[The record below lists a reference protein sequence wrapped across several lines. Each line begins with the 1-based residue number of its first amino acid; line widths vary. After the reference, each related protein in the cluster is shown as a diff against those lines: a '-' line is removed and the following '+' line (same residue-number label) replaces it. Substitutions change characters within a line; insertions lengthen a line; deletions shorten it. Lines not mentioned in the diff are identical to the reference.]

1 MIIRSH
7 SYNSV
12 SNFAVVS
19 NLLLSRAGI
28 YLAPDRADHLAYCLQ
43 AACQEADY
51 SEFETYLAELVQNE
65 LTHYSWQYLLHY
77 LAIGE
82 TYFFRDSDL
91 LFREVLPKLIE
102 RRRAQGSYTLRI
114 WSAGC
119 ATGEEPY
126 SVAMLLRYLL
136 PDLDRWNIK
145 ILGTDIN
152 EQALIQ
158 ARRGRYSTWS
168 IRGAIPSCGTA
179 YLLRRDDSWQLS
191 NVILQMV
198 DFRYGNLVE
207 PQLSIANADLILCRN
222 VLLYMAHDQRRAIM
236 ARLKRALAEGG
247 ELLVGNHDPVVSPV
261 YQPARVER
269 AAGKTI
275 VPLNFAKPTEPF
287 LDQARLAADN
297 EQWDEAHR
305 WLDKALAENR
315 LDLSAYY
322 LRALVFEGQGK
333 PDEAVAALRRC
344 LYLDHNFALGY
355 FTLGNLYARRGDRGQ
370 ANSLWANAAALLKE
384 NQSSEALP
392 LADGLTA
399 ADILILIDNQLAEL
413 SA

>member
-1 MIIRSH
+1 
-7 SYNSV
+7 V

-28 YLAPDRADHLAYCLQ
+28 YLAPDRDDHLDYCLQ

-51 SEFETYLAELVQNE
+51 ADLDSYLAALIQND

-91 LFREVLPKLIE
+91 LFREILPKLIA
-102 RRRAQGSYTLRI
+102 RRRVEGSYALRI

-136 PDLDRWNIK
+136 PDLERWKIT

-168 IRGAIPSCGTA
+168 IRGAIPPCGSA
-179 YLLRRDDSWQLS
+179 YLMRRDDSWQLS

-198 DFRYGNLVE
+198 DFRYGNLID
-207 PQLSIANADLILCRN
+207 PQLSIANADIILCRN
-222 VLLYMAHDQRRAIM
+222 VLLYMAHDHRRAIM
-236 ARLKRALAEGG
+236 ARLKRALTEGG
-247 ELLVGNHDPVVSPV
+247 ELLVGNHDPVVNPV

-269 AAGKTI
+269 VAGKTI
-275 VPLNFAKPTEPF
+275 LPLPLANSTERF
-287 LDQARLAADN
+287 LEQARKAADN
-297 EQWDEAHR
+297 EQWDEAHG
-305 WLDKALAENR
+305 WLDKVLIENR

-322 LRALVFEGQGK
+322 LRALIFEGQGLA
-333 PDEAVAALRRC
+333 DEAVAALRRC

-384 NQSSEALP
+384 NPSDEALP

-399 ADILILIDNQLAEL
+399 ADILALIDNQLAEL